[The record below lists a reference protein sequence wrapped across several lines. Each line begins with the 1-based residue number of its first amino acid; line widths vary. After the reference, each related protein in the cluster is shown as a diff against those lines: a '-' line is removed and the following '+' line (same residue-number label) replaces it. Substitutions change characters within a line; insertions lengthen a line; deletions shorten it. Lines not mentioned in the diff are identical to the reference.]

1 MKRMN
6 EKGILQRP
14 LQVINTYS
22 GTKELFAPQGDVV
35 QMYVCGVTPY
45 DYAHMGHARCYINF
59 DSILRILLFWGYS
72 VKYVRNSTDID
83 DKIIKKA
90 SDISGSEEV
99 TQEAVAAVARQ
110 YSDAFCADMRALNT
124 LAPTVEPT
132 VTENIPAII
141 AFIEKLIERG
151 HAYAAGGDVYFA
163 RDTCAEYGKLSGRVL
178 EELADGARVEKN
190 ELKKSFGDFALWKGN
205 VPGSFWDSPWG
216 KGRPGWHIECSVLAR
231 LYAGETLDIHG
242 GGIDLL
248 FPHHENEKAQSEC
261 AHNNQFVRY
270 WLHNA
275 HVMLKSEKMSKS
287 LGNVFTVRDVLAEYD
302 PMAVR
307 FYIVQH
313 HYRTPLDI
321 DRAHIASAARAY
333 TKLIKAFNPDA
344 LPVELVPYQQIQ
356 QLWQKLAAECE
367 QANAILDALADDSNI
382 PKMLGLL
389 FGSMD
394 VFTATQER
402 RQAVRLFLQQVLGLT
417 LQPLH
422 GVEQV
427 SSEEI
432 TALIAERDQA
442 RREQNWKR
450 ADELRAQLHELGHTV
465 VDTKLSA

>member
-1 MKRMN
+1 
-6 EKGILQRP
+6 
-14 LQVINTYS
+14 
-22 GTKELFAPQGDVV
+22 
-35 QMYVCGVTPY
+35 
-45 DYAHMGHARCYINF
+45 
-59 DSILRILLFWGYS
+59 
-72 VKYVRNSTDID
+72 
-83 DKIIKKA
+83 
-90 SDISGSEEV
+90 
-99 TQEAVAAVARQ
+99 
-110 YSDAFCADMRALNT
+110 
-124 LAPTVEPT
+124 
-132 VTENIPAII
+132 
-141 AFIEKLIERG
+141 
-151 HAYAAGGDVYFA
+151 
-163 RDTCAEYGKLSGRVL
+163 
-178 EELADGARVEKN
+178 
-190 ELKKSFGDFALWKGN
+190 
-205 VPGSFWDSPWG
+205 
-216 KGRPGWHIECSVLAR
+216 
-231 LYAGETLDIHG
+231 
-242 GGIDLL
+242 
-248 FPHHENEKAQSEC
+248 
-261 AHNNQFVRY
+261 
-270 WLHNA
+270 
-275 HVMLKSEKMSKS
+275 
-287 LGNVFTVRDVLAEYD
+287 
-302 PMAVR
+302 
-307 FYIVQH
+307 VQH